1 MSSTLLNQ
9 FILNILRNCSRNNG
23 KLLLFSLLSLVL
35 VTPVFAQTNGEQLP
49 PTPINQD
56 AYGVPRVNDGTG
68 RTYDY
73 QAPVN
78 QTTNQTTQYNQT
90 SVYQNNQQYNQAS
103 DRFAVV
109 VDAGAYNVQVL
120 PVVKQVE
127 PSAYIRSF
135 GGRAVIQAGIFSRQQ
150 NAVSRIQQLLSTGL
164 NLNNLRLFNLTSGQE
179 LALTPAGGGNN
190 PGGNPGGNPNQNQ
203 NRSNYYYVAIPARS
217 TEFPAIEQRIQRSLG
232 QSLNNVAVVRRNS
245 PRGTHIAVGPFA
257 ERSQAE
263 KWNAAIKD
271 AGLGNAR
278 VYYGN

>member
-1 MSSTLLNQ
+1 MSSKLPNQ
-9 FILNILRNCSRNNG
+9 FISNILRNGSRSNF
-23 KLLLFSLLSLVL
+23 KFLLFSLLSLVL
-35 VTPVFAQTNGEQLP
+35 ATPVLAQVNGEQLP
-49 PTPINQD
+49 PIPTNQGN
-56 AYGVPRVNDGTG
+56 YSVPSVNDGSG

-73 QAPVN
+73 QAPV
-78 QTTNQTTQYNQT
+78 TNQSVNQNTQYNQT

-103 DRFAVV
+103 DRFSVL

-190 PGGNPGGNPNQNQ
+190 PGGNPNQNQ
-203 NRSNYYYVAIPARS
+203 KRSNYYYVAIPARS
-217 TEFPAIEQRIQRSLG
+217 TEFPTIEQRIQRSLG

-245 PRGTHIAVGPFA
+245 PLGTHIAVGPFA

-278 VYYGN
+278 VYYGK

>member
-1 MSSTLLNQ
+1 MSSKLPNQ
-9 FILNILRNCSRNNG
+9 FISNILRNGSRSNF
-23 KLLLFSLLSLVL
+23 KFLLFSLLSLVL
-35 VTPVFAQTNGEQLP
+35 ATPVLAQVNGEQLP
-49 PTPINQD
+49 PIPTNQGN
-56 AYGVPRVNDGTG
+56 YSVPSVNDGSG

-73 QAPVN
+73 QAPV
-78 QTTNQTTQYNQT
+78 TNQSVNQNTQYNQT

-103 DRFAVV
+103 DRFSVL

-190 PGGNPGGNPNQNQ
+190 PGGNPNQNQ
-203 NRSNYYYVAIPARS
+203 KRSNYYYVAIPARS
-217 TEFPAIEQRIQRSLG
+217 TEFPTIEQRIQRSLG

-245 PRGTHIAVGPFA
+245 PLGTHITVGPFA

-278 VYYGN
+278 VYYGK

>member
-1 MSSTLLNQ
+1 MSSKLPNQ
-9 FILNILRNCSRNNG
+9 LISNILRSCSRKNC
-23 KLLLFSLLSLVL
+23 KYLLFSLLSLVL
-35 VTPVFAQTNGEQLP
+35 TTPALAQVEQLP
-49 PTPINQD
+49 PAPINQD

-73 QAPVN
+73 QAPVTN
-78 QTTNQTTQYNQT
+78 QSVNQTTQYNQT

-103 DRFAVV
+103 DRFSVF
-109 VDAGAYNVQVL
+109 VDAGAYNAQVL

-179 LALTPAGGGNN
+179 LALTPDGGQGNSGGNN
-190 PGGNPGGNPNQNQ
+190 PGGNSNQNQ
-203 NRSNYYYVAIPARS
+203 KRSNYYYVAIPARS

-232 QSLNNVAVVRRNS
+232 QSLNNVAVLRRNS

>member
-9 FILNILRNCSRNNG
+9 FILDILRTCSQSNG
-23 KLLLFSLLSLVL
+23 KFLLFSLFSLVL
-35 VTPVFAQTNGEQLP
+35 ATPAFAQMNGEQLP

-56 AYGVPRVNDGTG
+56 AYGVPRVNDGNG
-68 RTYDY
+68 ITYDY

-90 SVYQNNQQYNQAS
+90 SIYQNNQAGE
-103 DRFAVV
+103 RFSVL
-109 VDAGAYNVQVL
+109 VDAGTYNVQVL

-150 NAVSRIQQLLSTGL
+150 NAVTRIQQLLSTGL

-179 LALTPAGGGNN
+179 LALTPAGQTGGS
-190 PGGNPGGNPNQNQ
+190 NPGGNPNQNQ
-203 NRSNYYYVAIPARS
+203 KRSNYYYVAIPARS

>member
-1 MSSTLLNQ
+1 MT
-9 FILNILRNCSRNNG
+9 ILRNCSQSNG
-23 KLLLFSLLSLVL
+23 KFLLFSLLSLAL
-35 VTPVFAQTNGEQLP
+35 TTPVLAQMNGEQLP

-56 AYGVPRVNDGTG
+56 SYSVPRVNDGTG

-73 QAPVN
+73 QAPIN

-90 SVYQNNQQYNQAS
+90 SVYQYNQAGE
-103 DRFAVV
+103 RFSVF

-120 PVVKQVE
+120 PVVKQIE

-150 NAVSRIQQLLSTGL
+150 NAVLRIQQLLSTGL
-164 NLNNLRLFNLTSGQE
+164 NFNNLRLFNLTSGQE
-179 LALTPAGGGNN
+179 LALTPAGGQ
-190 PGGNPGGNPNQNQ
+190 GGGINPGGNPNPNQ
-203 NRSNYYYVAIPARS
+203 KRSNYYYVAIPARS
-217 TEFPAIEQRIQRSLG
+217 TEFPAIEERIQRSLG
-232 QSLNNVAVVRRNS
+232 QSLNNVAVLRRNS

>member
-1 MSSTLLNQ
+1 MSSKLPNQ
-9 FILNILRNCSRNNG
+9 FISNILHSCSRSNC
-23 KLLLFSLLSLVL
+23 KYLLFSLLSLVL
-35 VTPVFAQTNGEQLP
+35 TTPVLAQMEQLP
-49 PTPINQD
+49 PAPMNQD
-56 AYGVPRVNDGTG
+56 AYGVPRVNDGNG

-73 QAPVN
+73 QAPVTN
-78 QTTNQTTQYNQT
+78 QSVNQTTQYNQT
-90 SVYQNNQQYNQAS
+90 SIYQNNQQYNQAS
-103 DRFAVV
+103 DRFSVL
-109 VDAGAYNVQVL
+109 VDAGSYNVQVL

-164 NLNNLRLFNLTSGQE
+164 NLSNLRLFNLTSGQE
-179 LALTPAGGGNN
+179 LALTPAGQTGGFSS
-190 PGGNPGGNPNQNQ
+190 GGNPNQNQ
-203 NRSNYYYVAIPARS
+203 KRSNYYYVAIPARS
-217 TEFPAIEQRIQRSLG
+217 NEFPKIEERIQRSLG
-232 QSLNNVAVVRRNS
+232 QSLNNVAVMRRNS

-278 VYYGN
+278 VYYGK